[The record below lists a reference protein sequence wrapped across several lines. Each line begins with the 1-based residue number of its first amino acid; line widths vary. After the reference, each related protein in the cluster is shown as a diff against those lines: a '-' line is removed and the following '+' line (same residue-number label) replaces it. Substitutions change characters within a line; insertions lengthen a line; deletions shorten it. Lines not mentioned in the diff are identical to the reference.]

1 MTRKHFERIASIIRK
16 FPAETYGWSAK
27 ETLAKEFIQMFE
39 EDNPNFDDE
48 RFIKACGI
56 GITEV

>member
-1 MTRKHFERIASIIRK
+1 MMTRKHFERIASIIRK
-16 FPAETYGWSAK
+16 FPYAK